1 MTNLLNLSS
10 SPHIRNS
17 LTTNQI
23 MYRVLLSLMPVTI
36 MGIIN
41 YGMGAL
47 SVIVAAVAAAVASE
61 AVFQAIIKR
70 PITVTDGSAAVTGLM
85 LALILPPELPMYVPI
100 LGSVFAIVV
109 VKGMFGGLGHNF
121 MNPALAARCFV
132 LICYGAV
139 VTVYKVDGV
148 AMATPLVD
156 LAAGESVE
164 LADMFWGTAS
174 GSIGSSVF
182 GILIGAAMMFGFK
195 VISYEIPLSMIVSF
209 TLFMETVGGNGTDLH
224 ALLVN
229 IMGGGLLLGAFFMAT
244 DYVTSPVTKRG
255 RLIFGTLIG
264 LLCGLFRVYGSASD
278 SVSYAIIFANILV
291 PLIEEHTIPAAYGY
305 RKQTEKK
312 KLEIPGSAVT
322 LCIITV
328 IAGVALSGVYA
339 MTKDTI
345 AGQKL
350 AQEQQS
356 YQAVCPD
363 AVKFVTDEAIE
374 TWIAAHADSV
384 YGTEFGKITINKA
397 LLGKDASGETIGCVI
412 SVTSGDGFDGDI
424 VMSVGLDPEGLVT
437 GIEFTTITETTGMG
451 MLVKEPEFKNQY
463 LGVET
468 DRFVLHKTGGTSKA
482 NEIDGVSGAT
492 FSSTAVTNAVNA
504 AMDFFENQIRSEGRL

>member
-1 MTNLLNLSS
+1 MTNLLNVSS
-10 SPHIRNS
+10 SPHIRS
-17 LTTNQI
+17 RLTTNTI

-47 SVIVAAVAAAVASE
+47 SVILASVIAAVAAE
-61 AVFQAIIKR
+61 AAFCAIIHQ
-70 PITVTDGSAAVTGLM
+70 PQTIADGSAAVTGLM
-85 LALILPPELPMYVPI
+85 LALILPPELPMYVPV

-148 AMATPLVD
+148 ATATPLVD
-156 LAAGESVE
+156 LAAGETVDLLS
-164 LADMFWGTAS
+164 MFWGTAS

-209 TLFMETVGGNGTDLH
+209 TLFMETVGGNGLDIHT
-224 ALLVN
+224 LLVN

-255 RLIFGTLIG
+255 RFLFGTIIG

-291 PLIEEHTIPAAYGY
+291 PLIEEHTIPKAYGY
-305 RKQTEKK
+305 RKQKETKGFA
-312 KLEIPGSAVT
+312 IPKSAVT

-328 IAGVALSGVYA
+328 IAGAALSGVYA
-339 MTKDTI
+339 LTKDTI
-345 AGQKL
+345 AEQKL
-350 AQEQQS
+350 AQEQES
-356 YQAVCPD
+356 YQAVCSQ
-363 AVKFVTDEAIE
+363 AVEFVSDEMLDGRIE
-374 TWIAAHADSV
+374 ELAGGI
-384 YGTEFGKITINKA
+384 YGTDFGKSYINKA
-397 LLGKDASGETIGCVI
+397 LVGKNAAGETVGYVL
-412 SVTSGDGFDGDI
+412 SVTSGDAFDGEMVLSI
-424 VMSVGLDPEGLVT
+424 GLDLEGIVT

-451 MLVKEPEFKNQY
+451 MLVREPEFKNQY
-463 LGVET
+463 LGVDVE
-468 DRFVLHKTGGTSKA
+468 RFVLNKAGGSTEP
-482 NEIDGVSGAT
+482 NEIDGVTGAT

-504 AMDFFENQIRSEGRL
+504 AKDFFAKNVN